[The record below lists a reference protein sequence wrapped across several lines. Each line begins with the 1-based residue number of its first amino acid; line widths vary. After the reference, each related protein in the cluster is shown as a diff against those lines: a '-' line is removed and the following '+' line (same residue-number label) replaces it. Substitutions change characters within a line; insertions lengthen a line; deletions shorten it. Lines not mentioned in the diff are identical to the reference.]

1 MTRVVSTTTGDLF
14 EEIAGREP
22 DAPAYVEGDEQ
33 LTFAEWVNTAD
44 SLAAELVER
53 GVRAG
58 DVVAIMLPPSIDYA
72 IAYAAAVRLGA
83 VATGINMRLG
93 PHEITAILERCEPRA
108 LLHDVAGD
116 PIPAGAVRP
125 ELLMPRADLRDAAR
139 AGTALVDRA
148 MRRPDDPVCIVWTS
162 GTTGTPKGAWFDHRG
177 LAASAALSNILSAP
191 FDRRLMPIPFSHS
204 GYMNKLWD
212 QLESVIASVLLPGAW
227 SAEMMLDVMVKER
240 VTVGQGVPTQ
250 WAKLVDLPE
259 LATADLSALRLCS
272 TGAAPVTPELAEKM
286 RTRLG
291 CPVVVRYACTE
302 SSSITGTRPDDP
314 PETLLHTVGRPQE
327 GVELKLVDDETGA
340 EVAPGET
347 GVITLRSPCG
357 MRGYWRDPVRTAET
371 LSPDGWITTS
381 DLGRLDADGNL
392 VLLGRTSEMYIR
404 GGFNVHPL
412 EVERVLADHPLVS
425 RVAVIGAPAPVI
437 GEIGIAFVV
446 AEDPAQP
453 PTTDDLRVVPRPPR
467 RLQGARPRRAR
478 RRATAHVDAEG
489 RQASTPRPRAS
500 ARAQRRSTVIPL
512 SSASQVAAVTP
523 SSRSSRFRTLPRGL
537 RGRSSRISM

>member
-1 MTRVVSTTTGDLF
+1 MTRVASTTTGDLF

-22 DAPAYVEGDEQ
+22 EAIAYIEGDEQ
-33 LTFAEWVNTAD
+33 LTFAEWVSTAD
-44 SLAAELVER
+44 SLAADLADR
-53 GVRAG
+53 GIRAG

-93 PHEITAILERCEPRA
+93 PHEITAILERCEPAA
-108 LLHDVAGD
+108 LMHDAPAD
-116 PIPAGAVRP
+116 PIPAGAPRP
-125 ELLMPRADLRDAAR
+125 GVLMPRAELRAAAR
-139 AGTALVDRA
+139 GGTSLADRA
-148 MRRPDDPVCIVWTS
+148 RRRPEDPVCIVWTS

-177 LAASAALSNILSAP
+177 LAASAQLSNILSAP

-212 QLESVIASVLLPGAW
+212 QLEFMIASVLLPGAW
-227 SAEMMLDVMVKER
+227 SAEAMLEVMVKER

-259 LATADLSALRLCS
+259 LASADLSTLRLCS

-314 PETLLHTVGRPQE
+314 PETLLHTVGRPQD
-327 GVELKLVDDETGA
+327 GVELKLVDDVGN

-357 MRGYWRDPVRTAET
+357 MRGYWRDPERTAET

-381 DLGRLDADGNL
+381 DLGRFDVDGNL

-425 RVAVIGAPAPVI
+425 RVAIIGVPAPVI
-437 GEIGIAFVV
+437 GEVGVAFVV
-446 AEDPAQP
+446 AEDPSQP
-453 PTTDDLRVVPRPPR
+453 PTADDLRDWCFARLADYKAPDYVEVVDELPLTAMLKIDKRQ
-467 RLQGARPRRAR
+467 LQDRAR
-478 RRATAHVDAEG
+478 ALALSDARR
-489 RQASTPRPRAS
+489 
-500 ARAQRRSTVIPL
+500 
-512 SSASQVAAVTP
+512 
-523 SSRSSRFRTLPRGL
+523 
-537 RGRSSRISM
+537 